1 MTHAG
6 PGEVLVSEMT
16 KTFAR
21 DDQLQFEERGEVE
34 LRGVDGLVR
43 LYQVLPREAV
53 QS

>member
-1 MTHAG
+1 
-6 PGEVLVSEMT
+6 MT